1 MTDHFTPLWRI
12 PPEQRRTFLH
22 CRARALAAEGASPRR
37 LLRASDAAHT
47 ADFREPRAPEE
58 T

>member
-1 MTDHFTPLWRI
+1 MSDHFTPLWKV
-12 PPEQRRTFLH
+12 PPEQRRTFLRT
-22 CRARALAAEGASPRR
+22 RARALAAEGASPCR

-47 ADFREPRAPEE
+47 VDFREQRPQEE

>member
-1 MTDHFTPLWRI
+1 MTDHSTPLWKV

-22 CRARALAAEGASPRR
+22 ARARALAAEGVRPSR
-37 LLRASDAAHT
+37 LLRASDAAHV
-47 ADFREPRAPEE
+47 ADFREPRPPEE